1 MINMNNQLLESDI
14 TPDWQSL
21 NETRTELLPK
31 DFQKAARLSQ
41 SIHLPQQRW
50 EVYLCALAVL
60 GFEKWL
66 LERAPDVQFE
76 CIRASIWQPAYA
88 NLLAAACNIQIGNFK
103 VCILTN
109 SSVPFAVLDIPD
121 LTAHFYVLMQVEEE
135 EQIVAVS
142 GFMSYEQYCNYQQK
156 AHLQVNSDWTYPIP
170 STWFD
175 SNPDALLLNLRCLD
189 ADAIQLPTKIAQNC
203 TTTALRDKLTALTS
217 QLQKQH
223 FSQLLSVNEAT
234 TLLSNPDL
242 IDWAYKIVNPSLA
255 QPLINVSLWLRNQLD
270 AVASELG
277 WMLMPSLALSGL
289 RSFKDELRSLEDEF
303 EKIRSGLEKSGVEI
317 PSTARG
323 AYRDLECDRPQGQG
337 FAYRQNLALRLYAIM
352 WVLSETEANRE
363 WMLLIALGSQ
373 PQGQMPETLKL
384 EVRDETE
391 LLFTES
397 LEDTNKGIL
406 YAQVIGNWEERFW
419 IRVTIDDETVFDIP
433 PFGMELPTV

>member
-1 MINMNNQLLESDI
+1 MNNQLLESEF

-31 DFQKAARLSQ
+31 HFQKAARLSQ

-50 EVYLCALAVL
+50 EVYLCALGVL

-66 LERAPDVQFE
+66 LERAPDLQFE
-76 CIRASIWQPAYA
+76 SVNASIWQPLYA
-88 NLLAAACNIQIGNFK
+88 NLLTAACNIKVGNFK
-103 VCILTN
+103 VCVLTN
-109 SSVPFAVLDIPD
+109 SSVPFAVLDIAD
-121 LTAHFYVLMQVEEE
+121 FTAHFYVLMQVEEE
-135 EQIVAVS
+135 EQQVGVS

-170 STWFD
+170 STWFY

-189 ADAIQLPTKIAQNC
+189 ADAIQLPTKIAQNY

-223 FSQLLSVNEAT
+223 FWQLLTVKEAT

-242 IDWAYKIVNPSLA
+242 INWAYKIINPSLA

-277 WMLMPSLALSGL
+277 WMLMPSFAISQ
-289 RSFKDELRSLEDEF
+289 LRSLEDEF
-303 EKIRSGLEKSGVEI
+303 EKIRSGLAKSGVQI

-323 AYRDLECDRPQGQG
+323 AYRDLECDSQG
-337 FAYRQNLALRLYAIM
+337 LALRLYAIM
-352 WVLSETEANRE
+352 WVLSETGDNKE

-373 PQGQMPETLKL
+373 PQAEMPKSLTL
-384 EVRDETE
+384 EVRDQTE
-391 LLFTES
+391 RLFIES
-397 LEDTNKGIL
+397 LEDSNKGIL

-419 IRVTIDDETVFDIP
+419 ITVTIDDETVFEIP

>member
-1 MINMNNQLLESDI
+1 MNNQLLESEF

-31 DFQKAARLSQ
+31 HFQKAARLSQ

-50 EVYLCALAVL
+50 EVYLCALGVL
-60 GFEKWL
+60 GFEQWL
-66 LERAPDVQFE
+66 LERAPDLQFE
-76 CIRASIWQPAYA
+76 CDSASIWQPAYA
-88 NLLAAACNIQIGNFK
+88 NLLAAACNIKIGNFK
-103 VCILTN
+103 VCVLTN

-121 LTAHFYVLMQVEEE
+121 FTAHFYVLIQVEEE
-135 EQIVAVS
+135 EQQVAVS
-142 GFMSYEQYCNYQQK
+142 GFMSYEQYRNYQQK
-156 AHLQVNSDWTYPIP
+156 AHLAVDSDWTYPIP
-170 STWFD
+170 STWFY

-189 ADAIQLPTKIAQNC
+189 ADAIQLPITIAQNN
-203 TTTALRDKLTALTS
+203 TATALREKLTALTS

-223 FSQLLSVNEAT
+223 YSQLLSVKEAT

-242 IDWAYKIVNPSLA
+242 IDWAYKIVNPSFA
-255 QPLINVSLWLRNQLD
+255 QPLINVGLWLRDRID

-277 WMLMPSLALSGL
+277 WMLMPSLAVS
-289 RSFKDELRSLEDEF
+289 ELRSLEEEF
-303 EKIRSGLEKSGVEI
+303 EQIRSGLAKSGVQI

-323 AYRDLECDRPQGQG
+323 AYRDLESDRH
-337 FAYRQNLALRLYAIM
+337 LVRLYAIM
-352 WVLSETEANRE
+352 WVLSEGANKE

-373 PQGQMPETLKL
+373 PQGQMPKMTL
-384 EVRDETE
+384 EVRDQTE

-419 IRVTIDDETVFDIP
+419 VTVTVDDDTVFEIP
-433 PFGMELPTV
+433 PFGMELPAVQI